1 MHTHFASG
9 PSFIATGLNVVIF
22 LTLWRL
28 VWHHVAANSK
38 SQTMQTFATAAL
50 YQGG

>member
-9 PSFIATGLNVVIF
+9 PSFIATGLNVLVF

-28 VWHHVAANSK
+28 VWHHVAGRST
-38 SQTMQTFATAAL
+38 SPFVQSFATAAL
-50 YQGG
+50 YQG